1 MKEKKFPE
9 EVIICEVVTRDGF
22 QTAPEIYPVEE
33 KVRII
38 EEVVDAGCRCVEVG
52 AFSTYETMYKMKD
65 TDEVFR
71 RLHQKEGVEYRGLV
85 YLPEDVKRAAACGCG
100 KIKLNVS
107 ASMAHN
113 KAGAGRSPLESM
125 RTFAQSGQIAR
136 DNGMGFAGSISLPFA
151 SQWEGV
157 IPFEFIKEIVK
168 AFIDAGATQISLSD
182 SAGLGTPKLVYER
195 TMALREEFPDMEWML
210 HMHNTRGMGLANVV
224 AAMEAGITRIDT
236 SLAGLGGCP
245 YIKGATGNISTE
257 DVLFML
263 DSMGVRTGMDFE
275 KILAAGE
282 KIIRLV
288 NGVGIDSYQQRIRAL
303 SGKKQTDGAG
313 GR

>member
-1 MKEKKFPE
+1 MQNKFPE
-9 EVIICEVVTRDGF
+9 KVTICEVVTRDGF

-65 TDEVFR
+65 TDKVFEQ
-71 RLHQKEGVEYRGLV
+71 LYMKEGVEYRGLV
-85 YLPEDVKRAAACGCG
+85 YLPDDVRRAAACGCR

-107 ASMAHN
+107 ASNAHN
-113 KAGAGRSPLESM
+113 QAGAGRSPLESM
-125 RTFAQSGQIAR
+125 RTFAESGKIAEE
-136 DNGMGFAGSISLPFA
+136 NGMGFAGSISLPFA

-157 IPFEFIKEIVK
+157 IPYEQIKEIVK

-182 SAGLGTPKLVYER
+182 SAGLGDPQLVYER
-195 TMALREEFPDMEWML
+195 TMALRDDFPEMDWML

-224 AAMEAGITRIDT
+224 AAMEAGIDKIDT

-263 DSMGVRTGMDFE
+263 DSMGIETGMDFE
-275 KILAAGE
+275 KIMEAGE
-282 KIIRLV
+282 KIIRLTK
-288 NGVGIDSYQQRIRAL
+288 GVGTDSYQQRIRAL
-303 SGKKQTDGAG
+303 AG
-313 GR
+313 NQ

>member
-1 MKEKKFPE
+1 MQNKFPE
-9 EVIICEVVTRDGF
+9 KVTICEVVTRDGF

-65 TDEVFR
+65 TDKVFEQ
-71 RLHQKEGVEYRGLV
+71 LHMKEGVEYRGLV
-85 YLPEDVKRAAACGCG
+85 YLPDDVRRAAACGCR

-107 ASMAHN
+107 ASNAHN
-113 KAGAGRSPLESM
+113 QAGAGRSPLESM
-125 RTFAQSGQIAR
+125 RTFAESGKIAGE
-136 DNGMGFAGSISLPFA
+136 NGMGFAGSISLPFE

-157 IPFEFIKEIVK
+157 IPYEQIKEIVK

-182 SAGLGTPKLVYER
+182 SAGLGDPQLVYER
-195 TMALREEFPDMEWML
+195 TMALRDDFPEMDWML

-224 AAMEAGITRIDT
+224 AAMEAGIDKIDT

-263 DSMGVRTGMDFE
+263 DSMGIETGMDFE
-275 KILAAGE
+275 KIMEAGE
-282 KIIRLV
+282 KIIRLTK
-288 NGVGIDSYQQRIRAL
+288 GVGTDSYQQRIRAL
-303 SGKKQTDGAG
+303 AG
-313 GR
+313 NQ

>member
-1 MKEKKFPE
+1 MQNKFPE
-9 EVIICEVVTRDGF
+9 KVTICEVVTRDGF

-65 TDEVFR
+65 TDKVFEQ
-71 RLHQKEGVEYRGLV
+71 LHMKEGVEYRGLV
-85 YLPEDVKRAAACGCG
+85 YLPDDVRRAAACGCR

-107 ASMAHN
+107 ASNAHN
-113 KAGAGRSPLESM
+113 QAGAGRSPLESM
-125 RTFAQSGQIAR
+125 RTFAESGKIAEE
-136 DNGMGFAGSISLPFA
+136 NGMGFAGSISLPFA

-157 IPFEFIKEIVK
+157 IPYEQIKEIVK

-182 SAGLGTPKLVYER
+182 SAGLGDPQLVYER
-195 TMALREEFPDMEWML
+195 TMALRDDFPEMDWML

-224 AAMEAGITRIDT
+224 AAMEAGIDKIDI

-263 DSMGVRTGMDFE
+263 DSMGIETGMDFE
-275 KILAAGE
+275 KIMEAGE
-282 KIIRLV
+282 KIIRLTK
-288 NGVGIDSYQQRIRAL
+288 GVGTDSYQQRIRAL
-303 SGKKQTDGAG
+303 AG
-313 GR
+313 NQ

>member
-1 MKEKKFPE
+1 MQKKFPE
-9 EVIICEVVTRDGF
+9 KVTICEVVTRDGF

-38 EEVVDAGCRCVEVG
+38 EEVVEAGCRCIEVG
-52 AFSTYETMYKMKD
+52 AFSSYETMYKMKD
-65 TDEVFR
+65 TDKVFEQ
-71 RLHQKEGVEYRGLV
+71 LHMKEGVEYRGLV
-85 YLPEDVKRAAACGCG
+85 YLPDDVRRAAACGCK

-107 ASMAHN
+107 ASNAHN
-113 KAGAGRSPLESM
+113 QAGAGRSPLESM
-125 RTFAQSGQIAR
+125 RTFAESGKIAEE
-136 DNGMGFAGSISLPFA
+136 NGMGFAGSISLPFA

-157 IPFEFIKEIVK
+157 IPYVQIREIVK

-182 SAGLGTPKLVYER
+182 SAGLGDPRLVYER
-195 TMALREEFPDMEWML
+195 TMALREDFPEMDWML

-224 AAMEAGITRIDT
+224 AAMEAGIDKIDT

-263 DSMGVRTGMDFE
+263 DSMGIETGMDFE
-275 KILAAGE
+275 KIMAAGE
-282 KIIRLV
+282 KIIRLTK
-288 NGVGIDSYQQRIRAL
+288 GVGTDSYQQRIRAL
-303 SGKKQTDGAG
+303 AG
-313 GR
+313 NQ

>member
-1 MKEKKFPE
+1 MTKKIFPE
-9 EVIICEVVTRDGF
+9 KVTLCEVVTRDGF

-38 EEVVDAGCRCVEVG
+38 EEVVNAGCKCVEVG

-65 TDEVFR
+65 TDKVFEK
-71 RLHQKEGVEYRGLV
+71 LHKKDGVEYRGLV
-85 YLPEDVKRAAACGCG
+85 YLPDDVRRAAACGCQ

-107 ASMAHN
+107 ASMEHN

-125 RTFAQSGQIAR
+125 KTFAESGQIAR
-136 DNGMGFAGSISLPFA
+136 DNNMGFAGSISLPFA

-157 IPFEFIKEIVK
+157 IPYESIKEIVK
-168 AFIDAGATQISLSD
+168 AFADAGATQVSLSD
-182 SAGLGTPKLVYER
+182 SAGLGTPKMVYER
-195 TMALREEFPDMEWML
+195 TMALRNDFPEMDWML

-224 AAMEAGITRIDT
+224 AAMEAGIDKIDT

-263 DSMGVRTGMDFE
+263 DSMGIETGMDFE
-275 KILAAGE
+275 KIMEAGE
-282 KIIRLV
+282 KIIKLV
-288 NGVGIDSYQQRIRAL
+288 KGIGTDSYQQRIRAL
-303 SGKKQTDGAG
+303 QKA
-313 GR
+313 

>member
-1 MKEKKFPE
+1 MQKKFPE
-9 EVIICEVVTRDGF
+9 KVTICEVVTRDGF

-38 EEVVDAGCRCVEVG
+38 EEVVEAGCRCIEVG
-52 AFSTYETMYKMKD
+52 AFSSYETMYKMKD
-65 TDEVFR
+65 TDKVFEQ
-71 RLHQKEGVEYRGLV
+71 LHMKEGVEYRGLV
-85 YLPEDVKRAAACGCG
+85 YLPDDVRRAAACGCR

-107 ASMAHN
+107 ASNAHN
-113 KAGAGRSPLESM
+113 QAGAGRSPLDSM
-125 RTFAQSGQIAR
+125 RTFAESGKVAEE
-136 DNGMGFAGSISLPFA
+136 NGMGFAGSISLPFA

-157 IPFEFIKEIVK
+157 IPYVQIREIVK

-182 SAGLGTPKLVYER
+182 SAGLGDPRLVYER
-195 TMALREEFPDMEWML
+195 TMALREDFPEMDWML

-224 AAMEAGITRIDT
+224 AAMEAGIDKIDT

-263 DSMGVRTGMDFE
+263 DSMGIETGMDFE
-275 KILAAGE
+275 KIMAAGE
-282 KIIRLV
+282 KMIRLTK
-288 NGVGIDSYQQRIRAL
+288 GVGTDSYQQRIRAL
-303 SGKKQTDGAG
+303 AG
-313 GR
+313 NQ

>member
-1 MKEKKFPE
+1 MQNKFPE
-9 EVIICEVVTRDGF
+9 KVTICEVVTRDGF

-65 TDEVFR
+65 TDKVFEQ
-71 RLHQKEGVEYRGLV
+71 LHMKEGVGYRGLV
-85 YLPEDVKRAAACGCG
+85 YLPDDVRRAAACGCR

-107 ASMAHN
+107 ASNAHN
-113 KAGAGRSPLESM
+113 QAGAGRSPLESM
-125 RTFAQSGQIAR
+125 RTFAESGKIAGE
-136 DNGMGFAGSISLPFA
+136 NGMGFAGSISLPFA

-157 IPFEFIKEIVK
+157 IPYEQIKEIVK

-182 SAGLGTPKLVYER
+182 SAGLGDPQLVYER
-195 TMALREEFPDMEWML
+195 TMALRDDFPEMDWML

-224 AAMEAGITRIDT
+224 AAMEAGIDKIDT

-263 DSMGVRTGMDFE
+263 DSMGIETGMDFE
-275 KILAAGE
+275 KIMEAGE
-282 KIIRLV
+282 KIIRLTK
-288 NGVGIDSYQQRIRAL
+288 GVGTDSYQQRIRAL
-303 SGKKQTDGAG
+303 AG
-313 GR
+313 NQ

>member
-1 MKEKKFPE
+1 MQNKFPE
-9 EVIICEVVTRDGF
+9 KVTICEVVTRDGF
-22 QTAPEIYPVEE
+22 ETAPEIYPVEE

-65 TDEVFR
+65 TDKVFEQ
-71 RLHQKEGVEYRGLV
+71 LHMKEGVEYRGLV
-85 YLPEDVKRAAACGCG
+85 YLPDDVRRAAACGCR

-107 ASMAHN
+107 ASNAHN
-113 KAGAGRSPLESM
+113 QAGAGRSPLESM
-125 RTFAQSGQIAR
+125 RTFAESGKIAEE
-136 DNGMGFAGSISLPFA
+136 NGMGFAGSISLPFA

-157 IPFEFIKEIVK
+157 IPYEQIKEIVK

-182 SAGLGTPKLVYER
+182 SAGLGDPQLVYER
-195 TMALREEFPDMEWML
+195 TMALRDDFPEMDWML

-224 AAMEAGITRIDT
+224 AAMEAGIDKIDT

-263 DSMGVRTGMDFE
+263 DSMGIETGMDFE
-275 KILAAGE
+275 KIMEAGE
-282 KIIRLV
+282 KIIRLTK
-288 NGVGIDSYQQRIRAL
+288 GVGTDSYQQRIRAL
-303 SGKKQTDGAG
+303 AG
-313 GR
+313 NQ

>member
-1 MKEKKFPE
+1 MQKKFPE
-9 EVIICEVVTRDGF
+9 KVTICEVVTRDGF

-38 EEVVDAGCRCVEVG
+38 EEVVEAGCRCVEVG

-65 TDEVFR
+65 TDKVFEQ
-71 RLHQKEGVEYRGLV
+71 LHTKEGVEYRGLV
-85 YLPEDVKRAAACGCG
+85 YLPDDVRRAAACGCR

-107 ASMAHN
+107 ASNAHN
-113 KAGAGRSPLESM
+113 QAGAGRSPLESM
-125 RTFAQSGQIAR
+125 RTFAESGKIAEE
-136 DNGMGFAGSISLPFA
+136 NGMGFAGSISLPFA

-157 IPFEFIKEIVK
+157 IPYEQIREIVK

-182 SAGLGTPKLVYER
+182 SAGLGDPKLVYER
-195 TMALREEFPDMEWML
+195 TMALREDFPGMDWML

-224 AAMEAGITRIDT
+224 AAMEAGIDKIDT

-263 DSMGVRTGMDFE
+263 DSMGIETGMDFE
-275 KILAAGE
+275 KIMAAGE
-282 KIIRLV
+282 KIIRLTK
-288 NGVGIDSYQQRIRAL
+288 GIGTDSYQQRIRAL
-303 SGKKQTDGAG
+303 AG
-313 GR
+313 NQ

>member
-1 MKEKKFPE
+1 MQNKFPE
-9 EVIICEVVTRDGF
+9 KVTICEVVTRDGF

-65 TDEVFR
+65 TDKVFEQ
-71 RLHQKEGVEYRGLV
+71 LHMKEGVEYRGLV
-85 YLPEDVKRAAACGCG
+85 YLPDDVRRAAACGCR

-107 ASMAHN
+107 ASNAHN
-113 KAGAGRSPLESM
+113 QAGAGRSPLESM
-125 RTFAQSGQIAR
+125 RTFAESGKIAEE
-136 DNGMGFAGSISLPFA
+136 NGMGFAGTISLPFA

-157 IPFEFIKEIVK
+157 IPYEQIKEIVK

-182 SAGLGTPKLVYER
+182 SAGLGDPQLVYER
-195 TMALREEFPDMEWML
+195 TMALRDDFPEMDWML

-224 AAMEAGITRIDT
+224 AAMEAGIDKIDT

-263 DSMGVRTGMDFE
+263 DSMGIETGMDFE
-275 KILAAGE
+275 KIMEAGE
-282 KIIRLV
+282 KIIRLTK
-288 NGVGIDSYQQRIRAL
+288 GVGTDSYQQRIRAL
-303 SGKKQTDGAG
+303 AG
-313 GR
+313 NQ

>member
-1 MKEKKFPE
+1 MQNKFPE
-9 EVIICEVVTRDGF
+9 KVTICEVVTRDGF

-65 TDEVFR
+65 TDKVFEQ
-71 RLHQKEGVEYRGLV
+71 LHMKEGVEYRGLV
-85 YLPEDVKRAAACGCG
+85 YLPDDVRRAAACGCR

-107 ASMAHN
+107 ASNAHN
-113 KAGAGRSPLESM
+113 QAGAGRSPLESM
-125 RTFAQSGQIAR
+125 RTFAESGKIAEE
-136 DNGMGFAGSISLPFA
+136 NGMGFAGSISLPFA

-157 IPFEFIKEIVK
+157 IPYEQIKEIVK

-182 SAGLGTPKLVYER
+182 SAGLGDPQLVYER
-195 TMALREEFPDMEWML
+195 TMALRDDFPEMDWML

-224 AAMEAGITRIDT
+224 AAMEAGIDKIDT
-236 SLAGLGGCP
+236 PLAGLGGCP

-263 DSMGVRTGMDFE
+263 DSMGIETGMDFE
-275 KILAAGE
+275 KIMEAGE
-282 KIIRLV
+282 KIIRLTK
-288 NGVGIDSYQQRIRAL
+288 GVGTDSYQQRIRAL
-303 SGKKQTDGAG
+303 AG
-313 GR
+313 NQ

>member
-1 MKEKKFPE
+1 MNLPKR
-9 EVIICEVVTRDGF
+9 VTLCEVVTRDGF

-38 EEVVDAGCRCVEVG
+38 EEVVDAGCQSIEVG

-65 TDEVFR
+65 TDQVFEK
-71 RLHQKEGVEYRGLV
+71 LHKKEGVEYRGLV
-85 YLPEDVKRAAACGCG
+85 YFPDDVRRAAACGCQ

-107 ASMAHN
+107 ASMEHN
-113 KAGAGRSPLESM
+113 KAGAGCSPLEAM
-125 RTFAQSGQIAR
+125 KTFAESGRVAR
-136 DNGMGFAGSISLPFA
+136 DNHMGFAGSISLPFA
-151 SQWEGV
+151 SQWEGI
-157 IPFEFIKEIVK
+157 IPFDFIKEIVK
-168 AFIDAGATQISLSD
+168 VFQDAGATQVSLSD
-182 SAGLGTPKLVYER
+182 SAGLGTPKMVYER
-195 TMALREEFPDMEWML
+195 TMALRDAFPDMEWML

-263 DSMGVRTGMDFE
+263 DSMGIETGMDFE
-275 KILAAGE
+275 KIMDAGA
-282 KIIRLV
+282 KIVKLV
-288 NGVGIDSYQQRIRAL
+288 KGEGIDSYQQRIRTL
-303 SGKKQTDGAG
+303 SAK
-313 GR
+313 

>member
-1 MKEKKFPE
+1 MQNKFPE
-9 EVIICEVVTRDGF
+9 KVTICEVVTRDGF

-65 TDEVFR
+65 TDKVFEQ
-71 RLHQKEGVEYRGLV
+71 LHMKEGVEYRGLV
-85 YLPEDVKRAAACGCG
+85 YLPDDVRRAAACGCR

-107 ASMAHN
+107 ASNAHN
-113 KAGAGRSPLESM
+113 QAGAGRSPLESM
-125 RTFAQSGQIAR
+125 RTFAESGKIAEE
-136 DNGMGFAGSISLPFA
+136 NGMGFAGSISLPFA

-157 IPFEFIKEIVK
+157 IPYEQIKEIVK
-168 AFIDAGATQISLSD
+168 AFIDAGTTQISLSD
-182 SAGLGTPKLVYER
+182 SAGLGDPQLVYER
-195 TMALREEFPDMEWML
+195 TMALRDDFPEMDWML

-224 AAMEAGITRIDT
+224 AAMEAGIDKIDT

-263 DSMGVRTGMDFE
+263 DSMGIETGMDFE
-275 KILAAGE
+275 KIMEAGE
-282 KIIRLV
+282 KIIRLTK
-288 NGVGIDSYQQRIRAL
+288 GVGTDSYQQRIRAL
-303 SGKKQTDGAG
+303 AG
-313 GR
+313 NQ

>member
-1 MKEKKFPE
+1 MKKTFPK
-9 EVIICEVVTRDGF
+9 EVTICEVVTRDGF
-22 QTAPEIYPVEE
+22 QTAPEIYTVEE

-38 EEVVDAGCRCVEVG
+38 EEVVNAGCKSVEVG

-65 TDEVFR
+65 TDKVFEK
-71 RLHQKEGVEYRGLV
+71 LHKKEGVEYRGLV
-85 YLPEDVKRAAACGCG
+85 YLPEDVKRAAACGCQ

-107 ASMAHN
+107 ASMEHN

-125 RTFAQSGQIAR
+125 KTFAESGQIAR
-136 DNGMGFAGSISLPFA
+136 DNHMGFAGSISLPFA
-151 SQWEGV
+151 SQWEGI
-157 IPFEFIKEIVK
+157 IPFDFIREIVK

-195 TMALREEFPDMEWML
+195 TMELREVFPEMDWML
-210 HMHNTRGMGLANVV
+210 HMHNTRGMGLANIV
-224 AAMEAGITRIDT
+224 AAMEAGIDKIDT

-257 DVLFML
+257 DVVFML
-263 DSMGVRTGMDFE
+263 ESMGIKTGIDFE
-275 KILAAGE
+275 KIMSAGE
-282 KIIRLV
+282 KIIKLV

-303 SGKKQTDGAG
+303 YRQ
-313 GR
+313 

>member
-1 MKEKKFPE
+1 MQNKFPE
-9 EVIICEVVTRDGF
+9 KVTICEVVTRDGF

-65 TDEVFR
+65 TDKVFEQ
-71 RLHQKEGVEYRGLV
+71 LHMKEGVEYRGLV
-85 YLPEDVKRAAACGCG
+85 YLPDDVRRAAACGCR

-107 ASMAHN
+107 ASNAHN
-113 KAGAGRSPLESM
+113 QAGAGRSPLESM
-125 RTFAQSGQIAR
+125 RTFAESGKIAEE
-136 DNGMGFAGSISLPFA
+136 NSMGFAGSISLPFA

-157 IPFEFIKEIVK
+157 IPYEQIKEIVK

-182 SAGLGTPKLVYER
+182 SAGLGDPQLVYER
-195 TMALREEFPDMEWML
+195 TMALRDDFPEMDWML

-224 AAMEAGITRIDT
+224 AAMEAGIDKIDT

-263 DSMGVRTGMDFE
+263 DSMGIETGMDFE
-275 KILAAGE
+275 KIMEAGE
-282 KIIRLV
+282 KIIRLTK
-288 NGVGIDSYQQRIRAL
+288 GVGTDSYQQRIRAL
-303 SGKKQTDGAG
+303 AG
-313 GR
+313 NQ

>member
-1 MKEKKFPE
+1 MQNKFPE
-9 EVIICEVVTRDGF
+9 KVTICEVVTRDGF

-65 TDEVFR
+65 TDKVFEQ
-71 RLHQKEGVEYRGLV
+71 LHMKEDVEYRGLV
-85 YLPEDVKRAAACGCG
+85 YLPDDVRRAAACGCR

-107 ASMAHN
+107 ASNAHN
-113 KAGAGRSPLESM
+113 QAGAGRSPLESM
-125 RTFAQSGQIAR
+125 RTFAESGKIAEE
-136 DNGMGFAGSISLPFA
+136 NGMGFAGSISLPFA

-157 IPFEFIKEIVK
+157 IPYEQIKEIVK

-182 SAGLGTPKLVYER
+182 SAGLGDPQLVYER
-195 TMALREEFPDMEWML
+195 TMALRDDFPEMDWML

-224 AAMEAGITRIDT
+224 AAMEAGIDKIDT

-257 DVLFML
+257 DVLFIL
-263 DSMGVRTGMDFE
+263 DSMGIETGMDFE
-275 KILAAGE
+275 KIMEAGE
-282 KIIRLV
+282 KIIRLTK
-288 NGVGIDSYQQRIRAL
+288 GVGTDSYQQRIRAL
-303 SGKKQTDGAG
+303 AG
-313 GR
+313 NQ

>member
-1 MKEKKFPE
+1 MQKKFPE
-9 EVIICEVVTRDGF
+9 KVTICEVVTRDGF

-38 EEVVDAGCRCVEVG
+38 EEVVEAGCRCIEVG
-52 AFSTYETMYKMKD
+52 AFSSYETMYKMKD
-65 TDEVFR
+65 TDKVFEQ
-71 RLHQKEGVEYRGLV
+71 LHMKEGVEYRGLV
-85 YLPEDVKRAAACGCG
+85 YLPDDVRRAAACGCR

-107 ASMAHN
+107 ASNAHN
-113 KAGAGRSPLESM
+113 QAGAGRSPLESM
-125 RTFAQSGQIAR
+125 RTFAESGKIAEE
-136 DNGMGFAGSISLPFA
+136 NGMGFAGSISLPFA

-157 IPFEFIKEIVK
+157 IPYVQIREIVK

-182 SAGLGTPKLVYER
+182 SAGLGDPRLVYER
-195 TMALREEFPDMEWML
+195 TMALREDFPEMDWML

-224 AAMEAGITRIDT
+224 AAMEAGIDKIDT

-263 DSMGVRTGMDFE
+263 DSMGIETGMDFE
-275 KILAAGE
+275 KIMAAGE
-282 KIIRLV
+282 KMIRLTK
-288 NGVGIDSYQQRIRAL
+288 GVGTDSYQQRIRAL
-303 SGKKQTDGAG
+303 AG
-313 GR
+313 NQ

>member
-1 MKEKKFPE
+1 MQNKFPE
-9 EVIICEVVTRDGF
+9 KVTICEVVTRDGF

-65 TDEVFR
+65 TDKVFEQ
-71 RLHQKEGVEYRGLV
+71 LHMKEGVEYRGLV
-85 YLPEDVKRAAACGCG
+85 YLPDDVRRAAACGCR

-107 ASMAHN
+107 ASNAHN
-113 KAGAGRSPLESM
+113 QAGAGRSPLESM
-125 RTFAQSGQIAR
+125 RTFAESGKIAEE
-136 DNGMGFAGSISLPFA
+136 NGMGFAGSISLPFA

-157 IPFEFIKEIVK
+157 IPYEQIKEIVK

-182 SAGLGTPKLVYER
+182 SAGLGDPQLVYER
-195 TMALREEFPDMEWML
+195 TMALRDDFPEMDWML

-224 AAMEAGITRIDT
+224 AAMEAGIDKIDA
-236 SLAGLGGCP
+236 SIAGLGGCP

-263 DSMGVRTGMDFE
+263 DSMGIETGMDFE
-275 KILAAGE
+275 KIMEAGE
-282 KIIRLV
+282 KIIRLTK
-288 NGVGIDSYQQRIRAL
+288 GVGTDSYQQRIRAL
-303 SGKKQTDGAG
+303 AG
-313 GR
+313 NQ

>member
-1 MKEKKFPE
+1 M
-9 EVIICEVVTRDGF
+9 VTRDGF

-65 TDEVFR
+65 TDKVFEQ
-71 RLHQKEGVEYRGLV
+71 LHMKEGVEYRGLV
-85 YLPEDVKRAAACGCG
+85 YLPDDVRRAAACGCR

-107 ASMAHN
+107 ASNAHN
-113 KAGAGRSPLESM
+113 QAGAGRSPLESM
-125 RTFAQSGQIAR
+125 RTFAESGKIAEE
-136 DNGMGFAGSISLPFA
+136 NGMGFAGSISLPFA

-157 IPFEFIKEIVK
+157 IPYEQIKEIVK

-182 SAGLGTPKLVYER
+182 SAGLGDPQLVYER
-195 TMALREEFPDMEWML
+195 TMALRDDFPEMDWML

-224 AAMEAGITRIDT
+224 AAMEAGIDKIDT

-263 DSMGVRTGMDFE
+263 DSMGIETGMDFE
-275 KILAAGE
+275 KIMEAGE
-282 KIIRLV
+282 KIIRLTK
-288 NGVGIDSYQQRIRAL
+288 GVGTDSYQQRIRAL
-303 SGKKQTDGAG
+303 AG
-313 GR
+313 NQ

>member
-1 MKEKKFPE
+1 MNLPEK
-9 EVIICEVVTRDGF
+9 VTLCEVVTRDGF
-22 QTAPEIYPVEE
+22 QTAREIYPVEE

-38 EEVVDAGCRCVEVG
+38 EEVVEAGCRSVEVG

-65 TDEVFR
+65 TDKVFEK
-71 RLHQKEGVEYRGLV
+71 LTKKEGVEYRGLV
-85 YLPEDVKRAAACGCG
+85 YLPDDVRRAAACGCQ

-107 ASMAHN
+107 ASMEHN

-125 RTFAQSGQIAR
+125 KTFAESGQIAR

-157 IPFEFIKEIVK
+157 IPFEFITEIVK
-168 AFIDAGATQISLSD
+168 AFQDAGATQISLSD
-182 SAGLGTPKLVYER
+182 SAGLGSPKLVYER
-195 TMALREEFPDMEWML
+195 TMALKAEFPEMDWML

-224 AAMEAGITRIDT
+224 AAMEAGIDKIDT

-263 DSMGVRTGMDFE
+263 DSMGIETGMDFD
-275 KILAAGE
+275 KILAAGARIVE
-282 KIIRLV
+282 LV
-288 NGVGIDSYQQRIRAL
+288 QGEGIDSYQQRIRSL
-303 SGKKQTDGAG
+303 SGQ
-313 GR
+313 

>member
-1 MKEKKFPE
+1 MKKKFPE
-9 EVIICEVVTRDGF
+9 KVTICEVVTRDGF

-65 TDEVFR
+65 TDKVFEQ
-71 RLHQKEGVEYRGLV
+71 LHMKEGVEYRGLV
-85 YLPEDVKRAAACGCG
+85 YLPDDVRRAAACGCR

-107 ASMAHN
+107 ASNAHN
-113 KAGAGRSPLESM
+113 QAGAGRSPLESM
-125 RTFAQSGQIAR
+125 RTFAESGKIAEE
-136 DNGMGFAGSISLPFA
+136 NGMGFAGSISLPFA

-157 IPFEFIKEIVK
+157 IPYEQIKEIVK

-182 SAGLGTPKLVYER
+182 SAGLGDPQLVYER
-195 TMALREEFPDMEWML
+195 TMALRDDFPEMDWML

-224 AAMEAGITRIDT
+224 AAMEAGIDKIDT

-263 DSMGVRTGMDFE
+263 DSMGIETGMDFE
-275 KILAAGE
+275 KIMEAGE
-282 KIIRLV
+282 KIIRLTK
-288 NGVGIDSYQQRIRAL
+288 GVGTDSYQQRIRAL
-303 SGKKQTDGAG
+303 AG
-313 GR
+313 NQ

>member
-1 MKEKKFPE
+1 MQNKFPE
-9 EVIICEVVTRDGF
+9 KVTICEVVTRDGF

-65 TDEVFR
+65 TDKVFEQ
-71 RLHQKEGVEYRGLV
+71 LHMKEGVEYRGLV
-85 YLPEDVKRAAACGCG
+85 YLPDDVRRAAACGCR

-107 ASMAHN
+107 ASNAHSQ
-113 KAGAGRSPLESM
+113 AGAGRSPLESM
-125 RTFAQSGQIAR
+125 RTFAESGKIAEE
-136 DNGMGFAGSISLPFA
+136 NGMGFAGSISLPFA

-157 IPFEFIKEIVK
+157 IPYEQIKEIVK

-182 SAGLGTPKLVYER
+182 SAGLGDPQLVYER
-195 TMALREEFPDMEWML
+195 TMALRDDFPEMDWML

-224 AAMEAGITRIDT
+224 AAMEAGIDKIDT

-263 DSMGVRTGMDFE
+263 DSMGIETGMDFE
-275 KILAAGE
+275 KIMEAGE
-282 KIIRLV
+282 KIIRLTK
-288 NGVGIDSYQQRIRAL
+288 GVGTDSYQQRIRAL
-303 SGKKQTDGAG
+303 AG
-313 GR
+313 NQ

>member
-1 MKEKKFPE
+1 MQNKFPE
-9 EVIICEVVTRDGF
+9 KVTICEVVTRDGF

-65 TDEVFR
+65 TDKVFEQ
-71 RLHQKEGVEYRGLV
+71 LYMKEGVEYRGLV
-85 YLPEDVKRAAACGCG
+85 YLPDDVRRAAACGCR

-107 ASMAHN
+107 ASNAHN
-113 KAGAGRSPLESM
+113 QAGAGRSPLESM
-125 RTFAQSGQIAR
+125 RTFAESGKIAEE
-136 DNGMGFAGSISLPFA
+136 NGMGFAGSISLPFA

-157 IPFEFIKEIVK
+157 IPYEQIKEIVK

-182 SAGLGTPKLVYER
+182 SAGLGNPRLVYER
-195 TMALREEFPDMEWML
+195 TMALRDDFPEMDWML

-224 AAMEAGITRIDT
+224 AAMEAGIDKIDT

-263 DSMGVRTGMDFE
+263 DSMGIETGMDFE
-275 KILAAGE
+275 KIMVAGE
-282 KIIRLV
+282 KIIQLTK
-288 NGVGIDSYQQRIRAL
+288 GVGTDSYQQRIRVL
-303 SGKKQTDGAG
+303 AG
-313 GR
+313 NQ

>member
-1 MKEKKFPE
+1 MQNKFPE
-9 EVIICEVVTRDGF
+9 KVTICEVVTRDGF

-65 TDEVFR
+65 TDKVFEQ
-71 RLHQKEGVEYRGLV
+71 LHMKEGVEYRGLV
-85 YLPEDVKRAAACGCG
+85 YLPDDVRRAAACGCR

-107 ASMAHN
+107 ASNAHN
-113 KAGAGRSPLESM
+113 QAGAGRSPLESM
-125 RTFAQSGQIAR
+125 RTFAESGKIAEE
-136 DNGMGFAGSISLPFA
+136 NGMGFAGSISLPFA

-157 IPFEFIKEIVK
+157 IPYEQIKEIVK

-182 SAGLGTPKLVYER
+182 SAGLGDPQLVYER
-195 TMALREEFPDMEWML
+195 TMALRDDFPEMDWML

-224 AAMEAGITRIDT
+224 AAMEAGIDKIDT

-257 DVLFML
+257 DVLFIL
-263 DSMGVRTGMDFE
+263 DSMGIETGMDFE
-275 KILAAGE
+275 KIMEAGE
-282 KIIRLV
+282 KIIRLTK
-288 NGVGIDSYQQRIRAL
+288 GVGTDSYQQRIRAL
-303 SGKKQTDGAG
+303 AG
-313 GR
+313 NQ

>member
-1 MKEKKFPE
+1 MQNKFPE
-9 EVIICEVVTRDGF
+9 KVTICEVVTRDGF

-65 TDEVFR
+65 TDKVFEQ
-71 RLHQKEGVEYRGLV
+71 LHMKEGVEYRGLV
-85 YLPEDVKRAAACGCG
+85 YLPDDVRRAAACGCR

-107 ASMAHN
+107 ASNAHN
-113 KAGAGRSPLESM
+113 QAGAGRSPLESM
-125 RTFAQSGQIAR
+125 RTFAESGKIAGE
-136 DNGMGFAGSISLPFA
+136 NGMGFAGSISLPFA

-157 IPFEFIKEIVK
+157 IPYEQIKEIVK

-182 SAGLGTPKLVYER
+182 SAGLGDPQLVYER
-195 TMALREEFPDMEWML
+195 TMALRDDFPEMDWML

-224 AAMEAGITRIDT
+224 AAMEAGIDKIDT

-263 DSMGVRTGMDFE
+263 DSMGIETGMDFE
-275 KILAAGE
+275 KVMEAGE
-282 KIIRLV
+282 KIIRLTK
-288 NGVGIDSYQQRIRAL
+288 GVGTDSYQQRIRAL
-303 SGKKQTDGAG
+303 AG
-313 GR
+313 NQ

>member
-1 MKEKKFPE
+1 MQNKFPE
-9 EVIICEVVTRDGF
+9 KVTICEVVTRDGF

-65 TDEVFR
+65 TDKVFEQ
-71 RLHQKEGVEYRGLV
+71 LHMKEGVEYRGLV
-85 YLPEDVKRAAACGCG
+85 YLPDDVRRAAACGCR

-107 ASMAHN
+107 ASNAHN
-113 KAGAGRSPLESM
+113 QAGAGRSPLESM
-125 RTFAQSGQIAR
+125 RTFAESGKIAEE
-136 DNGMGFAGSISLPFA
+136 NGMGFAGSISLPFA

-157 IPFEFIKEIVK
+157 IPHEQIKEIVK

-182 SAGLGTPKLVYER
+182 SAGLGDPQLVYER
-195 TMALREEFPDMEWML
+195 TMALRDDFPEMDWML

-224 AAMEAGITRIDT
+224 AAMEAGIDKIDT

-263 DSMGVRTGMDFE
+263 DSMGIETGMDFE
-275 KILAAGE
+275 KIMEAGE
-282 KIIRLV
+282 KIIRLTK
-288 NGVGIDSYQQRIRAL
+288 GVGTDSYQQRIRAL
-303 SGKKQTDGAG
+303 AG
-313 GR
+313 NQ

>member
-1 MKEKKFPE
+1 MQNKFPE
-9 EVIICEVVTRDGF
+9 KVTICEVVTRDGF

-65 TDEVFR
+65 TDKVFEQ
-71 RLHQKEGVEYRGLV
+71 LHMKEGVEYRGLV
-85 YLPEDVKRAAACGCG
+85 YLPDDVRRAAACGCR

-107 ASMAHN
+107 ASNAHN
-113 KAGAGRSPLESM
+113 QAGAGRSPLESM
-125 RTFAQSGQIAR
+125 RTFAESGKIAEE
-136 DNGMGFAGSISLPFA
+136 NGMGFAGSISLPFA

-157 IPFEFIKEIVK
+157 IPYEQIKEIVK

-182 SAGLGTPKLVYER
+182 SAGLGDPQLVYER
-195 TMALREEFPDMEWML
+195 TMALRDDFPEMDWML

-224 AAMEAGITRIDT
+224 AAMEAGIDKIDT

-263 DSMGVRTGMDFE
+263 DSMGIETGMDFE
-275 KILAAGE
+275 QIMEAGE
-282 KIIRLV
+282 KIIRLTK
-288 NGVGIDSYQQRIRAL
+288 GVGTDSYQQRIRAL
-303 SGKKQTDGAG
+303 AG
-313 GR
+313 NQ

>member
-1 MKEKKFPE
+1 MQNKFPE
-9 EVIICEVVTRDGF
+9 KVTICEVVTRDGF

-65 TDEVFR
+65 TDKVFEQ
-71 RLHQKEGVEYRGLV
+71 LHMKEGVEYRGLV
-85 YLPEDVKRAAACGCG
+85 YLPDDVRRAAACGCR

-107 ASMAHN
+107 ASNAHN
-113 KAGAGRSPLESM
+113 QAGAGRSPLESM
-125 RTFAQSGQIAR
+125 RTFAESGKIAEE
-136 DNGMGFAGSISLPFA
+136 NGMGFAGSISLPFA

-157 IPFEFIKEIVK
+157 IPYEQIKEIVK

-182 SAGLGTPKLVYER
+182 SAGLGDPQLVYER
-195 TMALREEFPDMEWML
+195 TMALRDDFPEMDWML

-224 AAMEAGITRIDT
+224 AAMEAGIDKIDT

-263 DSMGVRTGMDFE
+263 DSMGIETGMDFE
-275 KILAAGE
+275 KIMEAGE
-282 KIIRLV
+282 KIIRLTK
-288 NGVGIDSYQQRIRAL
+288 GVGTDSYQQRIRAL
-303 SGKKQTDGAG
+303 AG
-313 GR
+313 NQ

>member
-1 MKEKKFPE
+1 MQNKFPE
-9 EVIICEVVTRDGF
+9 KVTICEVVTRDGF

-65 TDEVFR
+65 MDKVFEQ
-71 RLHQKEGVEYRGLV
+71 LHMKEGVEYRGLV
-85 YLPEDVKRAAACGCG
+85 YLPDDVRRAAACGCR

-107 ASMAHN
+107 ASNAHN
-113 KAGAGRSPLESM
+113 QAGAGRSPLESM
-125 RTFAQSGQIAR
+125 RTFAESGKIAEE
-136 DNGMGFAGSISLPFA
+136 NGMGFAGSISLPFA

-157 IPFEFIKEIVK
+157 IPYEQIKEIVK

-182 SAGLGTPKLVYER
+182 SAGLGDPQLVYER
-195 TMALREEFPDMEWML
+195 TMALRDDFPEMDWML

-224 AAMEAGITRIDT
+224 AAMEAGIDKIDT

-263 DSMGVRTGMDFE
+263 DSMGIETGMDFE
-275 KILAAGE
+275 KIMEAGE
-282 KIIRLV
+282 KIIRLTK
-288 NGVGIDSYQQRIRAL
+288 GVGTDSYQQRIRAL
-303 SGKKQTDGAG
+303 AG
-313 GR
+313 NQ

>member
-1 MKEKKFPE
+1 MQNKFPE
-9 EVIICEVVTRDGF
+9 KVTICEVVTRDGF

-38 EEVVDAGCRCVEVG
+38 EEVLDAGCRCVEVG

-65 TDEVFR
+65 TDKVFEQ
-71 RLHQKEGVEYRGLV
+71 LQMKEGVEYRGLV
-85 YLPEDVKRAAACGCG
+85 YLPDDVRRAAACGCR

-107 ASMAHN
+107 ASNAHN
-113 KAGAGRSPLESM
+113 QAGAGRSPLESM
-125 RTFAQSGQIAR
+125 RTFAESGKIAEE
-136 DNGMGFAGSISLPFA
+136 NGMGFAGSISLPFA

-157 IPFEFIKEIVK
+157 IPYEQIKEIVK
-168 AFIDAGATQISLSD
+168 AFIDAGATQISLAD
-182 SAGLGTPKLVYER
+182 SAGLGDPQLVYER
-195 TMALREEFPDMEWML
+195 TMALRDDFPEMDWML

-224 AAMEAGITRIDT
+224 AAMEAGIDKIDT

-263 DSMGVRTGMDFE
+263 DSMGIETGMDFE
-275 KILAAGE
+275 KIMEAGE
-282 KIIRLV
+282 KIIRLTK
-288 NGVGIDSYQQRIRAL
+288 GVGTDSYQQRIRAL
-303 SGKKQTDGAG
+303 AG
-313 GR
+313 NQ

>member
-1 MKEKKFPE
+1 MNLPKR
-9 EVIICEVVTRDGF
+9 VTLCEVVTRDGF

-38 EEVVDAGCRCVEVG
+38 EEVVDAGCQSVEVG

-65 TDEVFR
+65 TDQVFEK
-71 RLHQKEGVEYRGLV
+71 LHKKEGVEYRGLV
-85 YLPEDVKRAAACGCG
+85 YFPDDVRRAAACGCQ

-107 ASMAHN
+107 ASMEHN
-113 KAGAGRSPLESM
+113 KAGAGCSPLEAM
-125 RTFAQSGQIAR
+125 KTFAESGRVAR
-136 DNGMGFAGSISLPFA
+136 ENHMGFAGSISLPFA

-157 IPFEFIKEIVK
+157 IPFDFIKEIVK
-168 AFIDAGATQISLSD
+168 VFQDAGATQVSLSD
-182 SAGLGTPKLVYER
+182 SAGLGTPKMVYER
-195 TMALREEFPDMEWML
+195 TMALRDAFPDMEWML

-263 DSMGVRTGMDFE
+263 DSMGIETGMDFE
-275 KILAAGE
+275 KIMDAGA
-282 KIIRLV
+282 KIVKLV
-288 NGVGIDSYQQRIRAL
+288 KGEGIDSYQQRIRAL
-303 SGKKQTDGAG
+303 SAK
-313 GR
+313 